1 MEWFNIKV
9 TSSWFDFHRLWT
21 HFKKDYTLYMIKML
35 WAELQQ
41 LDFMEKVFRIVNS
54 FTYFLGFLLFKCSV
68 WLEKNR
74 AKNRSLKG
82 NLTNPSYRYKY
93 WTGMI
98 RPFFL
103 LQKSLKISI
112 KNKKCWKYEGKKI
125 FSQRNETFF
134 ENAHF
139 LLLYSS
145 LNMHLSSL
153 CIFLKI
159 NQNLVQIFFREIRL
173 VFFSPKTFVFAKIK
187 TSFEA
192 NQNSVKR
199 KATWCDLRMNIKGCF
214 LQFKGKIFKVG
225 QI

>member
-1 MEWFNIKV
+1 MLSFHQWFNIKV

-41 LDFMEKVFRIVNS
+41 LDFMKKVFKIVNS
-54 FTYFLGFLLFKCSV
+54 FTYFLGFLLFKCSA

-125 FSQRNETFF
+125 FSQRNEYFF
-134 ENAHF
+134 WKCP
-139 LLLYSS
+139 L
-145 LNMHLSSL
+145 
-153 CIFLKI
+153 
-159 NQNLVQIFFREIRL
+159 
-173 VFFSPKTFVFAKIK
+173 FA
-187 TSFEA
+187 T
-192 NQNSVKR
+192 
-199 KATWCDLRMNIKGCF
+199 
-214 LQFKGKIFKVG
+214 LQFIKHAFEFFVYLSEDQSKLGANFFFVKLG
-225 QI
+225 